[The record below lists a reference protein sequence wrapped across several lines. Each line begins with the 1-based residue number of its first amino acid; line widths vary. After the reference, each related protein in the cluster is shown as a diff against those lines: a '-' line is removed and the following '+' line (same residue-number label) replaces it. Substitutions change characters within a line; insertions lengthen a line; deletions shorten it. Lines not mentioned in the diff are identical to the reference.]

1 MGNNNR
7 LAALRRFAGLQVVVV
22 IDLLF
27 VFCSRASSRRRQQG
41 QGRGEGLYRLRALH
55 RRHST
60 SAF

>member
-27 VFCSRASSRRRQQG
+27 VFCSRASSRRATG
-41 QGRGEGLYRLRALH
+41 KEEEKAYIG
-55 RRHST
+55 
-60 SAF
+60 